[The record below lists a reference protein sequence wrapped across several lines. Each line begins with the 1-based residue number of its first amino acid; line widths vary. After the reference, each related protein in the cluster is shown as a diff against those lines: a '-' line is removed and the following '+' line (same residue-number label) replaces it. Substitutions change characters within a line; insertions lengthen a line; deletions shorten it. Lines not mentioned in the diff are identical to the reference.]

1 MSNKM
6 KALLY
11 PVDFFSYIRE
21 ESSFISPVSSLK
33 RKILHSLKIG
43 MITCFHLNTNI

>member
-11 PVDFFSYIRE
+11 PVDLFSSIRKESFFTC
-21 ESSFISPVSSLK
+21 PVSSLK
-33 RKILHSLKIG
+33 RAKYSL
-43 MITCFHLNTNI
+43 LS